1 MVLSS
6 LFNTLYCDLAC
17 PHCQEKILNGIGF
30 RVGSL
35 TKARYQMGDTLNWQ
49 QEPRRPEK
57 RPAKGNIVTLGH
69 FNCDNPKCASWQDC
83 YPDIQTVKIIIE
95 KDRIVDVSIYSD
107 ALPQEQFAILSGK
120 RKSSK

>member
-6 LFNTLYCDLAC
+6 LFNTLYCDLPC
-17 PHCQEKILNGIGF
+17 PYCQEKIVTGIGF

-35 TKARYQMGDTLNWQ
+35 IKARYKLGDTLNWK

-57 RPAKGNIVTLGH
+57 RPADGNIITLGH

-83 YPDIQTVKIIIE
+83 YPAIQTVKMTIE
-95 KDRIVDVSIYSD
+95 KDRITNVAICTED
-107 ALPQEQFAILSGK
+107 LPQEQFAILTK
-120 RKSSK
+120 